1 MHEPKELE
9 TVTIFT
15 VPNSYFGINTT
26 YRPEDILTCESRR
39 RE

>member
-15 VPNSYFGINTT
+15 VPNGYSGIDTT
-26 YRPEDILTCESRR
+26 
-39 RE
+39 